1 MTATPSENR
10 LHPLP
15 NTKHLCINVL
25 ESTDPRKTTA
35 ATTTRS
41 WRRIHQTSSLHSS
54 LDVSEIDK
62 EKGDVKIERK
72 FSFARRKRRRRS
84 EIFTFLSHSL
94 HHNFGRIRAAF
105 SGTVGSCHRD
115 HTNQMRASV
124 SIDLALP
131 PEASAVDGDA
141 FKRALI
147 LAHFWAR
154 STLFP
159 LSLSLSLSLSLFI
172 IYILSHSLSCT
183 HTLTLSLTTS
193 LTVFHTQTHFHNIF
207 LTTSFTLLQHPSQ
220 SFPLK
225 HTFTISF
232 LLLLS
237 LSYNILWESFSLKL
251 TFTFSFLLLL
261 SLVLFPPSLI
271 SENILH
277 SHSLLCL
284 TLQLFTYNSL
294 SLSIHLFLSL
304 SLTHIAERCSLTLS
318 FTLSPTQT
326 LALKHNQRT
335 NTNKFLVQNGLKSIS
350 TATKTVKVYLLYLM
364 LNWCIF
370 YQPKVAKAIDCLR
383 EIVENNSRKDRN

>member
-159 LSLSLSLSLSLFI
+159 LSLSLSLSLYNIHSFSLTLLHA
-172 IYILSHSLSCT
+172 YSHSLSYNIP
-183 HTLTLSLTTS
+183 HSLSHSNSLSQYLSYYFFHSLTTS
-193 LTVFHTQTHFHNIF
+193 LTVFPTQTHFHNLF
-207 LTTSFTLLQHPSQ
+207 LTTSFSLLQHPVRVFLTQ
-220 SFPLK
+220 THFHILFLTASF
-225 HTFTISF
+225 SR
-232 LLLLS
+232 S
-237 LSYNILWESFSLKL
+237 LSPFLNIWKYPSFSL
-251 TFTFSFLLLL
+251 T
-261 SLVLFPPSLI
+261 SLPHTSV
-271 SENILH
+271 
-277 SHSLLCL
+277 
-284 TLQLFTYNSL
+284 
-294 SLSIHLFLSL
+294 
-304 SLTHIAERCSLTLS
+304 
-318 FTLSPTQT
+318 
-326 LALKHNQRT
+326 
-335 NTNKFLVQNGLKSIS
+335 
-350 TATKTVKVYLLYLM
+350 VY
-364 LNWCIF
+364 
-370 YQPKVAKAIDCLR
+370 V
-383 EIVENNSRKDRN
+383 